1 MRGGR
6 LKSQKAKNYYYNC
19 SVCGEAILGSFR
31 LAGTMQ
37 EKAQQNRGLA
47 RFIQKARALAR
58 VVGVVTGGP
67 RAPEGRLPSP
77 PWSRAK
83 LFTKRWV
90 DLRTRF
96 PLPEPP

>member
-67 RAPEGRLPSP
+67 RAQEGRLPSP
-77 PWSRAK
+77 PLVAREIVHQKVGRSEN
-83 LFTKRWV
+83 T
-90 DLRTRF
+90 F
-96 PLPEPP
+96 PPA